1 MLQFA
6 FPPAYGSQRWY
17 LESTE
22 SVQFTGTS
30 LDWAHRA
37 VPGLWN
43 AQGKGPGTRYSAMQA
58 DWDKP
63 ALASDGDVFPVPS
76 HCKGRKGQRGAGIA
90 VGGTAFP
97 WGGVQTREAV
107 GVGRAES
114 GGPGGTWGRERGRRG
129 GKEEGSGGGAAGRRR
144 PELGHLRSG
153 AGAEEKAAGLET
165 RRSGREPGLVLVTPG
180 GRPRPR
186 SCPASQPGISCR
198 LSGEWWAVV
207 AVSFL
212 GRGLRPSAS
221 AEMKCCCTRL
231 CLRFGIW
238 GWRRWLL
245 S

>member
-1 MLQFA
+1 MPRGRAQGPGIA
-6 FPPAYGSQRWY
+6 QCRP
-17 LESTE
+17 
-22 SVQFTGTS
+22 TGTS
-30 LDWAHRA
+30 QPWPATEMSFQFLLTAKGEKVSGVLGSLSGA
-37 VPGLWN
+37 QPSPGE
-43 AQGKGPGTRYSAMQA
+43 
-58 DWDKP
+58 
-63 ALASDGDVFPVPS
+63 
-76 HCKGRKGQRGAGIA
+76 
-90 VGGTAFP
+90 
-97 WGGVQTREAV
+97 VQTPEAI